1 MISQEKYIELVETI
15 LNRSMANSSQKE
27 AIMAPVDESQY
38 IVAGPGSGKTTVL
51 VLKILKYY
59 FVDDISFDDVIVTTF
74 TKKAARELK
83 NRTILWAKMISE
95 ALDYDLNYDFNRM
108 VIGTL
113 DSIAEDIVCDGES
126 IEVIDNFTSSALMMQ
141 TLLLDNK
148 NSNKKLKQ
156 FLKKLKNSVG
166 GVNTTEMNNQIR
178 SIRERIYYDIVDY
191 DKLKENSNNE
201 YILFDI
207 IDAYNMTL
215 KERGILDYPMLETR
229 LYDMLCDCKVS
240 RLNHFKVLLIDE
252 YQDTNYLQEQIY
264 FKMAGYVLENNGNIT
279 VVGDD
284 DQSLYRFRGAT
295 IDLFTEYLKRIND
308 YMGITPKS
316 IFLKKNYRSTVNIIN
331 FVNEFIHLDKK
342 YESSRSINKPLI
354 ESDSNSPNGL
364 PVMGMFRNNIEELTT
379 DLSNLIYDLKIG
391 KDTSRRVGSKIYD
404 LKQKDNPSIAIL
416 TNSPKEISAYNR
428 HRLPFYVR
436 ESITGRSED
445 IAVFNPR
452 GQNIEAT
459 DIVSLIC
466 GLILVSIDSD
476 ATIENNLDNIP
487 PHTKKILKD
496 WRKKVE
502 NYLSCKEKEVSLY
515 EDDIVLSD
523 LLDDIEVEC
532 SDLIKESSENSIYHD
547 IIMETINQ
555 TNNAISDEGRLSAN
569 QIFWHILVPIA
580 SGAVNVDDDMFDVSI
595 DENINIMSIHQA
607 KGLEFDIV
615 IVDVGCDIYKNDASS
630 AFKRFPRN
638 GGKTHSIEKY
648 LGDYSK
654 LSLSNE
660 NKGLDNAFNDLIRRY
675 FVAYTRAKSLLILVG
690 LNSMRYGYKGDF
702 QDNIKIPNVATGWS
716 RDKICHWVNLDNL
729 IHI

>member
-308 YMGITPKS
+308 YMGIKPKS

-342 YESSRSINKPLI
+342 YESRSINKPLI
-354 ESDSNSPNGL
+354 EPDSNSPNGL

-502 NYLSCKEKEVSLY
+502 NYLSCKEKEVPLY

>member
-1 MISQEKYIELVETI
+1 MISQEKYIELVERI

-264 FKMAGYVLENNGNIT
+264 FKMARYVLENNGNIT

-354 ESDSNSPNGL
+354 EPDSNSPNGL

-502 NYLSCKEKEVSLY
+502 NYLSCKEKEVPLY

-630 AFKRFPRN
+630 AFKRFPKN